1 MKDQQKKMIAPII
14 ITIAIL
20 LYLTLY
26 LVFLLPAIKFIP
38 AIILFAAPLLAL
50 GIAMIYVLKSRINEI
65 RSGEEDDL
73 SNY

>member
-1 MKDQQKKMIAPII
+1 MKDRKKKMIAPII

-38 AIILFAAPLLAL
+38 AMILFAAPLLAL

>member
-1 MKDQQKKMIAPII
+1 MKDRKKKMIAPII

-26 LVFLLPAIKFIP
+26 LVFLLPAITFIP

>member
-1 MKDQQKKMIAPII
+1 MKDRKKKMIAPII

>member
-1 MKDQQKKMIAPII
+1 MKDQKKKMIAPII

-38 AIILFAAPLLAL
+38 AIILLAAPLLAL

>member
-1 MKDQQKKMIAPII
+1 MIAPII

>member
-1 MKDQQKKMIAPII
+1 MKDQKKKMIAPII
-14 ITIAIL
+14 STIAIL

-38 AIILFAAPLLAL
+38 AMILFAAPLLAL

>member
-14 ITIAIL
+14 ITIVIL

-38 AIILFAAPLLAL
+38 AMILFAAPLLAL

>member
-1 MKDQQKKMIAPII
+1 MKDQKKKMIAPII
-14 ITIAIL
+14 ITITIL

>member
-1 MKDQQKKMIAPII
+1 MKDQKKKMIAPII

>member
-1 MKDQQKKMIAPII
+1 MKDQQKKMIAPIV

>member
-1 MKDQQKKMIAPII
+1 MKDRKKKMIAPII

-26 LVFLLPAIKFIP
+26 LVFLLPAIKLIP

>member
-1 MKDQQKKMIAPII
+1 MKDRKKKMIAPII

-26 LVFLLPAIKFIP
+26 LVFLLPVMKFIP

>member
-1 MKDQQKKMIAPII
+1 MKDQKKKMIAPII

-38 AIILFAAPLLAL
+38 AMILFAAPLLAL

-65 RSGEEDDL
+65 MSGEEDDL

>member
-1 MKDQQKKMIAPII
+1 MKDQKKKMIAPII

-38 AIILFAAPLLAL
+38 AMILFAAPLLAL

-65 RSGEEDDL
+65 RSGE
-73 SNY
+73 